1 MLFVTGE
8 PAAAAGLVMA
18 QKLTVQALGVVM
30 LMRAGSVWK
39 VSVADAAPVTAA
51 VLTVPQPAET
61 VGV

>member
-1 MLFVTGE
+1 
-8 PAAAAGLVMA
+8 MA